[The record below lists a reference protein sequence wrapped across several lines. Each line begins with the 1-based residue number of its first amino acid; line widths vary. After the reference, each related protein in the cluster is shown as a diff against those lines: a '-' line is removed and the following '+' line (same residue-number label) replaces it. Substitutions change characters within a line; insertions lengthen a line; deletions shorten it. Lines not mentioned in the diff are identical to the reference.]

1 MTSAEV
7 RTVAI
12 LTTCKL
18 LFSIF
23 IAFQRLCQTIRWVS
37 NQIAPRKSDFEPSLY
52 SHSKSLLSPNYLTIV
67 AKLRLACQGSQ
78 LTAPS
83 A

>member
-1 MTSAEV
+1 M
-7 RTVAI
+7 AI
-12 LTTCKL
+12 LTICTL

-37 NQIAPRKSDFEPSLY
+37 NQIAPQKFDFELSLY
-52 SHSKSLLSPNYLTIV
+52 SHSKSFLSPNYLTTV